1 MAAIDE
7 VGETCPQMPLSAS
20 MSRLR
25 AGEINMV
32 ASTEDA
38 TISKSGFF
46 LQKQLRLDAGK
57 IFEWNRI
64 EQE

>member
-7 VGETCPQMPLSAS
+7 VEETCPQMPLNAS

-32 ASTEDA
+32 ASTEDI
-38 TISKSGFF
+38 TINKSGFF
-46 LQKQLRLDAGK
+46 LQKQLRLDA
-57 IFEWNRI
+57 RI
-64 EQE
+64 VY

>member
-7 VGETCPQMPLSAS
+7 VGETCPQMPLNAS

-25 AGEINMV
+25 AGEIDMV
-32 ASTEDA
+32 ASTDDA

-46 LQKQLRLDAGK
+46 LQKQLRLDA
-57 IFEWNRI
+57 
-64 EQE
+64 

>member
-7 VGETCPQMPLSAS
+7 VAETCPQMPLNAS

-32 ASTEDA
+32 ASIEDA
-38 TISKSGFF
+38 TFSKSGFF
-46 LQKQLRLDAGK
+46 L
-57 IFEWNRI
+57 
-64 EQE
+64 